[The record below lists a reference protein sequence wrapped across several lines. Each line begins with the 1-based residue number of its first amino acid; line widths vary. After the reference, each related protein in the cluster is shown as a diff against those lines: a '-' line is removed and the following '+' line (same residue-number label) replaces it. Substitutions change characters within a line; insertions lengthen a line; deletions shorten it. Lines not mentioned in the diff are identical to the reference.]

1 MDIKVDSQTAIVFDL
16 DDTLYNEVNFLKS
29 AYAEIS
35 KKLEPDSW
43 QALFSN
49 LFSRY
54 RNKTDVFEYILNRYG
69 VAKNEL
75 LDQYRNH
82 IPQIQP
88 FDGVIALFEEIKKRE
103 GKIGLITDGRST
115 TQNNKIVALGL
126 KSYFDHCVISE
137 EQGSEKPNEL
147 NYRTI
152 ESNLACD
159 TYFYIG
165 DNLKKDFITPN
176 YMGWQT
182 IGLLDNGLN
191 IHSNAY
197 EYQENKF
204 LPHTFIS
211 RINEI
216 KIL

>member
-1 MDIKVDSQTAIVFDL
+1 
-16 DDTLYNEVNFLKS
+16 
-29 AYAEIS
+29 
-35 KKLEPDSW
+35 LEPDSW

-137 EQGSEKPNEL
+137 ELGSEKPNEL